1 MSTSSTLKLA
11 LELAAKVTGREDIA
25 ALAGE
30 VQQLGPIS
38 DETAAE
44 TARLAQT
51 LETLSQQ
58 QALIQQFNQS
68 ADALTQLELSSV
80 LSRDKLAQL
89 RAEQQAGTGQARVL
103 TDQERMLA
111 SEVKQLER
119 QLVAL
124 AKTMPRRTQTIA
136 LPLLADTA
144 SSCRGRCSRWAIGQK
159 AFYQAGAITGP
170 AVDSL
175 AFYPSLNGFRTGW
188 FPGR

>member
-1 MSTSSTLKLA
+1 MSTATTLKLA
-11 LELAAKVTGREDIA
+11 LELAAKVTGREDLA

-44 TARLAQT
+44 TARLAST

-68 ADALTQLELSSV
+68 ADALTQLELASV

-103 TDQERMLA
+103 TDLERLLA

-136 LPLLADTA
+136 LPPLADT
-144 SSCRGRCSRWAIGQK
+144 GFILPGELL
-159 AFYQAGAITGP
+159 
-170 AVDSL
+170 AV
-175 AFYPSLNGFRTGW
+175 AW
-188 FPGR
+188 W

>member
-1 MSTSSTLKLA
+1 MQA
-11 LELAAKVTGREDIA
+11 
-25 ALAGE
+25 
-30 VQQLGPIS
+30 LGPIS

-44 TARLAQT
+44 TTRLAQT

-68 ADALTQLELSSV
+68 ADALTQLELASV

-103 TDQERMLA
+103 TDQERLLA

-136 LPLLADTA
+136 LPLLAGT
-144 SSCRGRCSRWAIGQK
+144 GFILP
-159 AFYQAGAITGP
+159 GALF
-170 AVDSL
+170 AVE
-175 AFYPSLNGFRTGW
+175 W
-188 FPGR
+188 W

>member
-11 LELAAKVTGREDIA
+11 LELAAKVTGREELA

-68 ADALTQLELSSV
+68 ADALTQLELASV
-80 LSRDKLAQL
+80 LSRDKLSQL
-89 RAEQQAGTGQARVL
+89 RAEQ
-103 TDQERMLA
+103 
-111 SEVKQLER
+111 
-119 QLVAL
+119 
-124 AKTMPRRTQTIA
+124 
-136 LPLLADTA
+136 
-144 SSCRGRCSRWAIGQK
+144 
-159 AFYQAGAITGP
+159 
-170 AVDSL
+170 
-175 AFYPSLNGFRTGW
+175 
-188 FPGR
+188 

>member
-11 LELAAKVTGREDIA
+11 LELAAKVTGREELA

-68 ADALTQLELSSV
+68 ADALTQLELASV
-80 LSRDKLAQL
+80 LSRDKLSQL

-103 TDQERMLA
+103 TDQERLLA

-136 LPLLADTA
+136 LPLLADAA
-144 SSCRGRCSRWAIGQK
+144 SSCRGSCSRWCGS
-159 AFYQAGAITGP
+159 GARGGHWPEGIL
-170 AVDSL
+170 S
-175 AFYPSLNGFRTGW
+175 
-188 FPGR
+188 GRCYHWACC

>member
-11 LELAAKVTGREDIA
+11 LELAAKVTGREELA

-44 TARLAQT
+44 TARLTST

-68 ADALTQLELSSV
+68 ADALTQLELASV

-89 RAEQQAGTGQARVL
+89 RAEQ
-103 TDQERMLA
+103 
-111 SEVKQLER
+111 
-119 QLVAL
+119 
-124 AKTMPRRTQTIA
+124 
-136 LPLLADTA
+136 
-144 SSCRGRCSRWAIGQK
+144 
-159 AFYQAGAITGP
+159 
-170 AVDSL
+170 
-175 AFYPSLNGFRTGW
+175 
-188 FPGR
+188 

>member
-11 LELAAKVTGREDIA
+11 LELAAKVTGREELA

-68 ADALTQLELSSV
+68 ADALTQLELASV
-80 LSRDKLAQL
+80 LSRDKLSQL

-103 TDQERMLA
+103 TDQERLLA

-119 QLVAL
+119 QLA
-124 AKTMPRRTQTIA
+124 RWHFIR
-136 LPLLADTA
+136 PLL
-144 SSCRGRCSRWAIGQK
+144 SQGPPLIYQSMKSR
-159 AFYQAGAITGP
+159 FNP
-170 AVDSL
+170 L
-175 AFYPSLNGFRTGW
+175 LNVFQTR
-188 FPGR
+188 

>member
-11 LELAAKVTGREDIA
+11 LELAAKVTGREELA

-68 ADALTQLELSSV
+68 ADALTQLELASV
-80 LSRDKLAQL
+80 LSRDKLSQL

-103 TDQERMLA
+103 TDQERLLA

-119 QLVAL
+119 QLVA
-124 AKTMPRRTQTIA
+124 RWHFIR
-136 LPLLADTA
+136 PLL
-144 SSCRGRCSRWAIGQK
+144 SQGPPLIYQSMKSR
-159 AFYQAGAITGP
+159 FNP
-170 AVDSL
+170 L
-175 AFYPSLNGFRTGW
+175 LNVFQTR
-188 FPGR
+188 